1 MSQPSA
7 KEIAERIADSYYK
20 WGPNFELDLDD
31 ADTIAR
37 AYLELERKHKITDLE
52 FIENLEFELGKANLN
67 KELVNDV
74 SRLELVQCILFWKS
88 FIDKVKD
95 ESNLEITKLKEEN
108 EQLSKYCGEVRYWQ
122 NRAEDLSEE
131 LERMRK

>member
-108 EQLSKYCGEVRYWQ
+108 EQQIG
-122 NRAEDLSEE
+122 RAHV
-131 LERMRK
+131 